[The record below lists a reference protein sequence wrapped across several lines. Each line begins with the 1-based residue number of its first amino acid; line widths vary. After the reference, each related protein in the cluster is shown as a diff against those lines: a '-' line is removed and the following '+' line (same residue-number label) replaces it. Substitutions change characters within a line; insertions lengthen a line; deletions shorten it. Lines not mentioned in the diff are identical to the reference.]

1 MKFECSVAS
10 EQESDAGR
18 RIHTTPPSLK
28 LGAVT
33 SFETVMPIHQTT
45 QCHIPEQNMTS
56 IFTVIKI
63 STNDL
68 LARSLG
74 NKTVGLTSFTG
85 TRSLYRMP
93 STF

>member
-1 MKFECSVAS
+1 MKFECSAAS

-33 SFETVMPIHQTT
+33 SFETVVPIHQTT
-45 QCHIPEQNMTS
+45 QFHGREQSMTL

-63 STNDL
+63 SHL
-68 LARSLG
+68 
-74 NKTVGLTSFTG
+74 NK
-85 TRSLYRMP
+85 
-93 STF
+93 